1 VKKIIFGIMLTLLL
15 IGMLTL
21 AFNIQPVKSEPTTWT
36 VDDDGPADFHTIQEA
51 VDAASDGDTVYV
63 KEGTYYPPSGPVYSP
78 VVSIVKSISLIGENR
93 DTTILDGGWEVYAVD
108 VIYVRDSNNVL
119 IKNFTIQNAGSRYYT
134 YAGIYLMNCI
144 NAKIQNNLIINNPNG
159 ICLES
164 TSNCR
169 ISGNQ
174 IIANDCGIFIGGS
187 QNNNIYGNNISEN
200 GWGISLGLSMTD
212 PAPNP
217 SPNNSIYHNNFINNG
232 NQADAAEYSVNIWD
246 NGYPLGGNYWSDY
259 TGIDEKS
266 GPDQDQIGSDG
277 IGDTPYIID
286 ADNRDRYPLMG
297 PAHAKIIV
305 QGQTYCTIHT
315 TSRANDG
322 S

>member
-1 VKKIIFGIMLTLLL
+1 
-15 IGMLTL
+15 
-21 AFNIQPVKSEPTTWT
+21 
-36 VDDDGPADFHTIQEA
+36 
-51 VDAASDGDTVYV
+51 
-63 KEGTYYPPSGPVYSP
+63 
-78 VVSIVKSISLIGENR
+78 
-93 DTTILDGGWEVYAVD
+93 
-108 VIYVRDSNNVL
+108 
-119 IKNFTIQNAGSRYYT
+119 
-134 YAGIYLMNCI
+134 
-144 NAKIQNNLIINNPNG
+144 
-159 ICLES
+159 
-164 TSNCR
+164 
-169 ISGNQ
+169 
-174 IIANDCGIFIGGS
+174 
-187 QNNNIYGNNISEN
+187 
-200 GWGISLGLSMTD
+200 MTD